1 MKLYVIRHGQTDWN
15 VKEKC
20 QGRTDIELNNTG
32 IKQAQNAKEQLK
44 KHKIDLIICSPLKR
58 TRKTAEI
65 INETINSEIIIDE
78 RIIERGYGNLEGK
91 TDEEWKEIIGDNVSI
106 ANYYNLNWN
115 KQNIEPI
122 QDICKRVWEVLDEI
136 KEKYN
141 DKNILLV
148 THGGTCRAI
157 NAYFNGI
164 GEDGHVQSAKIKN
177 CEIREYE
184 TGTYVIRLR
193 GANLSQPYFLLE
205 FL

>member
-44 KHKIDLIICSPLKR
+44 KYKIGLIICSPLKR

-106 ANYYNLNWN
+106 VNYYNLNWN

-141 DKNILLV
+141 DKNVLLV

-177 CEIREYE
+177 CEIIEYE
-184 TGTYVIRLR
+184 Y
-193 GANLSQPYFLLE
+193 NK
-205 FL
+205 